1 MSTVNRSSGT
11 GRSRDAA
18 GTTGTGTRRQTGAGS
33 ASGRAASSRTS
44 SARATSTTR
53 QASGGGS
60 SAVRRQTST
69 GSTARRQTSSGRVSA
84 SRSTSSYRSPRRRR
98 RDPNYRVIAIVGVI
112 LMIVIVSV
120 VYGMQSSG
128 RHKPIQQETETE
140 TVTEVPETELEKEV
154 SVDGISITGMS
165 REEARQ
171 TLIDHYPWAMKAQ
184 YQDDTYEITNLM
196 TVKIDGL
203 LDEIYSSEPKNIY
216 TLDTSGLDTAVDQEI
231 ESMKAR
237 WNKAAKNGSISSYD
251 ASSDSFTFAGE
262 QTGIAINEE
271 QLKSDIQSALSAKQ
285 FDKVITVSASE
296 VQPEYS
302 TAAAKQKYKTIGTY
316 TTNTTSNSKRNTNIR
331 LAAAALNGTIVGP
344 GQEVSFNDTVG
355 QRTEAKGYQGAAAYN
370 NGEVVQEIG
379 GGVCQVSTTLYNAA
393 LKAGMKISMRRSHT
407 FEPSYVTPGMDA
419 TVSWGGPDFR
429 FINTSSSAIGIKA
442 SYSNQTVTV
451 SIYGVPVLEDGVTY
465 SLEATKTETFDLPEP
480 QYEEDQTLQ
489 PGQEVVKSKGT
500 QGSRWQVKLVVK
512 KDGQVI
518 SSEVDH
524 TATYKGHNPVIRR
537 NTSGVVIGGETES
550 AAESTS
556 QTTETTAAAETSE
569 GEVGPGVAPT
579 TAPTAP
585 AAPAAPAT
593 TAAETPVSEPAVNPD
608 HQSAADGMVAP
619 KPAD

>member
-60 SAVRRQTST
+60 SAARRQTST

-98 RDPNYRVIAIVGVI
+98 RDPNYGVIAIVGVI

-171 TLIDHYPWAMKAQ
+171 TLIDHYPWTMKAQ

-216 TLDTSGLDTAVDQEI
+216 TLDASGLDTAVDQEI

-331 LAAAALNGTIVGP
+331 LAAEALNGTIVGP

-550 AAESTS
+550 AVESTS
-556 QTTETTAAAETSE
+556 QTTETTAAAETTE

-579 TAPTAP
+579 T
-585 AAPAAPAT
+585 APAAPAT
-593 TAAETPVSEPAVNPD
+593 TAAETPVSEPAASPD
-608 HQSAADGMVAP
+608 RQPADDGIVAP

>member
-60 SAVRRQTST
+60 SAARRQTST

-98 RDPNYRVIAIVGVI
+98 RDPNYGVIAIVGVI

-379 GGVCQVSTTLYNAA
+379 GGVCQVSTTMYNAA

-556 QTTETTAAAETSE
+556 QTTETTAAAETTE

-579 TAPTAP
+579 TAPT
-585 AAPAAPAT
+585 APAAPAT

-608 HQSAADGMVAP
+608 HQSAADGIVAP

>member
-60 SAVRRQTST
+60 SAARRLTST

-98 RDPNYRVIAIVGVI
+98 RDPNYGVIAIVGVI

-216 TLDTSGLDTAVDQEI
+216 TLDASGLDTAVDQEI

-316 TTNTTSNSKRNTNIR
+316 TTNTTSNSKRNTNVR
-331 LAAAALNGTIVGP
+331 LAAEVLNGTIVGP

-550 AAESTS
+550 AVESTS
-556 QTTETTAAAETSE
+556 QTTETTAVAETTE

-579 TAPTAP
+579 TAP
-585 AAPAAPAT
+585 AAPAT
-593 TAAETPVSEPAVNPD
+593 TVAETPVSEPAASPD
-608 HQSAADGMVAP
+608 RQPADDGIVAP

>member
-60 SAVRRQTST
+60 SAARRQTST
-69 GSTARRQTSSGRVSA
+69 GSTARRQTSSGHVSA

-98 RDPNYRVIAIVGVI
+98 RDPNYGVIAIVGVI

-171 TLIDHYPWAMKAQ
+171 TLIDHYPWTMKAQ

-216 TLDTSGLDTAVDQEI
+216 TLDASGLDTAVDQEI

-331 LAAAALNGTIVGP
+331 LAAEALNGTIVGP

-556 QTTETTAAAETSE
+556 QTTETTAAAETTE

-579 TAPTAP
+579 T
-585 AAPAAPAT
+585 APAAPAT
-593 TAAETPVSEPAVNPD
+593 TAAETPVSEPAASPD
-608 HQSAADGMVAP
+608 RQPADDGIVAP

>member
-60 SAVRRQTST
+60 SAARRQTST

-98 RDPNYRVIAIVGVI
+98 RDPNYGVIAIVGVI

-556 QTTETTAAAETSE
+556 QTTETTAAAETTE

-579 TAPTAP
+579 TAP
-585 AAPAAPAT
+585 AAPTT
-593 TAAETPVSEPAVNPD
+593 TAAETPVSEPAASPD
-608 HQSAADGMVAP
+608 RQPADDGIVAP

>member
-98 RDPNYRVIAIVGVI
+98 RDPNYGVIAIVGVL

-331 LAAAALNGTIVGP
+331 LAAEALNGTIVGP

-480 QYEEDQTLQ
+480 HYEEDQTLQ

-556 QTTETTAAAETSE
+556 QTTETTAAAETTE

-579 TAPTAP
+579 T
-585 AAPAAPAT
+585 APAAPAT

-608 HQSAADGMVAP
+608 HQSAADGIVAP

>member
-1 MSTVNRSSGT
+1 M
-11 GRSRDAA
+11 
-18 GTTGTGTRRQTGAGS
+18 
-33 ASGRAASSRTS
+33 
-44 SARATSTTR
+44 
-53 QASGGGS
+53 
-60 SAVRRQTST
+60 
-69 GSTARRQTSSGRVSA
+69 
-84 SRSTSSYRSPRRRR
+84 
-98 RDPNYRVIAIVGVI
+98 IAIVGVI

-120 VYGMQSSG
+120 VYGMQNG
-128 RHKPIQQETETE
+128 GKHQPIESQTETE
-140 TVTEVPETELEKEV
+140 STTEVPETELEKEV
-154 SVDGISITGMS
+154 SVDGISIIGLS

-184 YQDDTYEITNLM
+184 YQDDTYEINDLM
-196 TVKIDGL
+196 AVKIDAL
-203 LDEIYSSEPKNIY
+203 LDEIYSGEPKSIY
-216 TLDTSGLDTAVDQEI
+216 TLDTSGLNTSIEQEI

-237 WNKAAKNGSISSYD
+237 WNKAAKNGSISAYD
-251 ASSDSFTFAGE
+251 ASSDSFIFAGE
-262 QTGIAINEE
+262 QTGIAINED
-271 QLKSDIQSALSAKQ
+271 QLKSDIQAALSAKQ

-302 TAAAKQKYKTIGTY
+302 TATAKQKYKTIGTY

-331 LAAAALNGTIVGP
+331 LAAQALNGTIVGP

-429 FINTSSSAIGIKA
+429 FINTSSAAIGIKA

-465 SLEATKTETFDLPEP
+465 SLESTKTETFDLPEP

-489 PGQEVVKSKGT
+489 PGEEVVKSKGT

-550 AAESTS
+550 ASESTA
-556 QTTETTAAAETSE
+556 QTTETTTAVETTE
-569 GEVGPGVAPT
+569 GEIGPGVTPT
-579 TAPTAP
+579 TAPTTA
-585 AAPAAPAT
+585 AT
-593 TAAETPVSEPAVNPD
+593 TAAETTVAEPAVSPD
-608 HQSAADGMVAP
+608 NQSTDGEFVAP

>member
-60 SAVRRQTST
+60 SAARRQTST

-556 QTTETTAAAETSE
+556 QTTETTAAAETTE
-569 GEVGPGVAPT
+569 GEVGPGVVPT
-579 TAPTAP
+579 TT
-585 AAPAAPAT
+585 PAAPAT

-608 HQSAADGMVAP
+608 RQPADDGIVAP

>member
-33 ASGRAASSRTS
+33 TSGRAASSRTS
-44 SARATSTTR
+44 SARASSTAR

-60 SAVRRQTST
+60 SAARRQTST
-69 GSTARRQTSSGRVSA
+69 GSAARRQTSSGHVSA

-98 RDPNYRVIAIVGVI
+98 RDPNYGVIAIVGVI

-316 TTNTTSNSKRNTNIR
+316 TTNTTSNSKRNTNVR
-331 LAAAALNGTIVGP
+331 LAAEALNGTIVGP

-550 AAESTS
+550 AVESTS
-556 QTTETTAAAETSE
+556 QTTETTAAAETTE

-579 TAPTAP
+579 T
-585 AAPAAPAT
+585 APAAPAT
-593 TAAETPVSEPAVNPD
+593 TAAETPVSEPAASPD
-608 HQSAADGMVAP
+608 RQPADDGMVAP

>member
-33 ASGRAASSRTS
+33 TSGRAASSRTS

-60 SAVRRQTST
+60 SAARRQTST

-98 RDPNYRVIAIVGVI
+98 RDPNYGVIAIVGVI

-171 TLIDHYPWAMKAQ
+171 TLIDHYPWTMKAQ

-216 TLDTSGLDTAVDQEI
+216 TLDASGLDTAVDQEI

-331 LAAAALNGTIVGP
+331 LAAEALNGTIVGP

-465 SLEATKTETFDLPEP
+465 SLEATKTETFDIPEP

-550 AAESTS
+550 AVESTS
-556 QTTETTAAAETSE
+556 QTTETTAAAETTE

-579 TAPTAP
+579 T
-585 AAPAAPAT
+585 APAAPAT
-593 TAAETPVSEPAVNPD
+593 TAAETPVSEPAASPD
-608 HQSAADGMVAP
+608 RQPADDGIVAP

>member
-44 SARATSTTR
+44 SARASSTAR

-60 SAVRRQTST
+60 SAARRQTST
-69 GSTARRQTSSGRVSA
+69 GSAARRQTSSGRVSA

-98 RDPNYRVIAIVGVI
+98 RDPNYGVIAIVGVI

-480 QYEEDQTLQ
+480 HYEEDQTLQ

-556 QTTETTAAAETSE
+556 QTTETTAAAETTE

-579 TAPTAP
+579 T
-585 AAPAAPAT
+585 APAAPAT

-608 HQSAADGMVAP
+608 HQSAADGIVAP

>member
-69 GSTARRQTSSGRVSA
+69 GSTGRRQTSSGRVSA

-98 RDPNYRVIAIVGVI
+98 RDPNYGVIAIVGVI

-171 TLIDHYPWAMKAQ
+171 TLIDHYPWTMKAQ

-216 TLDTSGLDTAVDQEI
+216 TLDASGLDTVVDQEI

-550 AAESTS
+550 AVESTS
-556 QTTETTAAAETSE
+556 QTTETTAAAETTE
-569 GEVGPGVAPT
+569 GEVGPGVVPT
-579 TAPTAP
+579 T
-585 AAPAAPAT
+585 APAAPAT
-593 TAAETPVSEPAVNPD
+593 TAAETPVSEPAASPD
-608 HQSAADGMVAP
+608 RQPADDGIVAP

>member
-33 ASGRAASSRTS
+33 TSGRAASSRTS

-60 SAVRRQTST
+60 SAARRQTST
-69 GSTARRQTSSGRVSA
+69 GSAARRQTSSGRVSA

-98 RDPNYRVIAIVGVI
+98 RDPNYGVIAIVGVI

-216 TLDTSGLDTAVDQEI
+216 TLDASGLDTAVDQEI

-331 LAAAALNGTIVGP
+331 LAAEALNGTIVGP

-480 QYEEDQTLQ
+480 HYEEDQTLQ

-518 SSEVDH
+518 SNEVDH

-556 QTTETTAAAETSE
+556 QTTETTAAAETTE
-569 GEVGPGVAPT
+569 GEVGPGVAPAT
-579 TAPTAP
+579 
-585 AAPAAPAT
+585 APAAPAT
-593 TAAETPVSEPAVNPD
+593 TAAETPVSEPAASPD
-608 HQSAADGMVAP
+608 RQPADDGIVAP

>member
-60 SAVRRQTST
+60 SAARRQTST

-98 RDPNYRVIAIVGVI
+98 RDPNYGVIAIVGVI

-442 SYSNQTVTV
+442 SYSNQTVTI

-489 PGQEVVKSKGT
+489 SGQEVVKSKGT

-556 QTTETTAAAETSE
+556 QTTETTASAETTE

-579 TAPTAP
+579 T
-585 AAPAAPAT
+585 APAAPAT

-608 HQSAADGMVAP
+608 RQPADDGMVAP

>member
-60 SAVRRQTST
+60 SAARRQTST
-69 GSTARRQTSSGRVSA
+69 GSAARRQTSSGRVSA

-98 RDPNYRVIAIVGVI
+98 RDPNYGVIAIVGVI

-171 TLIDHYPWAMKAQ
+171 TLIDHYPWTMKAQ

-216 TLDTSGLDTAVDQEI
+216 TLDASGLDTAVDQEI
-231 ESMKAR
+231 ESMKAC

-331 LAAAALNGTIVGP
+331 LAAEALNGTIVGP

-556 QTTETTAAAETSE
+556 QTTETTAAAETTE

-579 TAPTAP
+579 T
-585 AAPAAPAT
+585 APAAPAT
-593 TAAETPVSEPAVNPD
+593 TAAETPVSEPAASPD
-608 HQSAADGMVAP
+608 RQPADDGIVAP

>member
-44 SARATSTTR
+44 SERATSTTR

-60 SAVRRQTST
+60 SAARRQTST
-69 GSTARRQTSSGRVSA
+69 GSTARRQTSSGHVSA

-98 RDPNYRVIAIVGVI
+98 RDPNYGVIAIVGVI

-216 TLDTSGLDTAVDQEI
+216 TLDASGLDTAVDQEI

-331 LAAAALNGTIVGP
+331 LAAEALNGTIVGP

-480 QYEEDQTLQ
+480 HYEEDQTLQ

-518 SSEVDH
+518 SNEVDH

-556 QTTETTAAAETSE
+556 QTTETTAAAETTE
-569 GEVGPGVAPT
+569 GEVGPGVVPT
-579 TAPTAP
+579 TAPT
-585 AAPAAPAT
+585 APAT
-593 TAAETPVSEPAVNPD
+593 TAAETPISEPAASPD
-608 HQSAADGMVAP
+608 RQPADDGMVAP

>member
-44 SARATSTTR
+44 SARASSTAR

-60 SAVRRQTST
+60 SAARRQTST
-69 GSTARRQTSSGRVSA
+69 GSAARRQTSSGRVSA
-84 SRSTSSYRSPRRRR
+84 SRNTSSYRSPRRRR
-98 RDPNYRVIAIVGVI
+98 RDPNYGVIAIVGVI

-556 QTTETTAAAETSE
+556 QTTETTASAETTE

-579 TAPTAP
+579 T
-585 AAPAAPAT
+585 APAAPAT

-608 HQSAADGMVAP
+608 RQSAADGIVAP

>member
-18 GTTGTGTRRQTGAGS
+18 GTTGSGTRRQTGAGS
-33 ASGRAASSRTS
+33 ASGRTTSSRTS
-44 SARATSTTR
+44 SARTTSTTR

-60 SAVRRQTST
+60 SAARRQTST
-69 GSTARRQTSSGRVSA
+69 GSAARRQTSSGHVSA

-98 RDPNYRVIAIVGVI
+98 RDPNYGVIAIVGVI

-556 QTTETTAAAETSE
+556 QTTETTAAAETTE

-579 TAPTAP
+579 TAPT
-585 AAPAAPAT
+585 APAAPAT

-608 HQSAADGMVAP
+608 HQSAADGIVAP

>member
-18 GTTGTGTRRQTGAGS
+18 GTTGSGTRRQTGAGS
-33 ASGRAASSRTS
+33 ASGRTTSSRTS
-44 SARATSTTR
+44 SARTTSTTR

-60 SAVRRQTST
+60 SAARRQTST
-69 GSTARRQTSSGRVSA
+69 RSTARRQTSSGRVSA

-98 RDPNYRVIAIVGVI
+98 RDPKYGVIAIVGVI
-112 LMIVIVSV
+112 LMIVIASV

-556 QTTETTAAAETSE
+556 QTTETTAATETTE

-579 TAPTAP
+579 IAPT
-585 AAPAAPAT
+585 APAAPAT

-608 HQSAADGMVAP
+608 HQSAADGIVAP

>member
-60 SAVRRQTST
+60 SAARRLTST

-98 RDPNYRVIAIVGVI
+98 RDPNYGVIAIVGVI

-216 TLDTSGLDTAVDQEI
+216 TLDASGLDTAVDQEI

-550 AAESTS
+550 AVESTS
-556 QTTETTAAAETSE
+556 QTTETTAVAETTE

-579 TAPTAP
+579 TAP
-585 AAPAAPAT
+585 AAPAT
-593 TAAETPVSEPAVNPD
+593 TVAETPVSEPAASPD
-608 HQSAADGMVAP
+608 RQPADDGIVAP

>member
-98 RDPNYRVIAIVGVI
+98 RDPNYGVIAIVGVI

-216 TLDTSGLDTAVDQEI
+216 TLDASGLDTAVDQEI

-271 QLKSDIQSALSAKQ
+271 QLKSDIQSALSSKQ

-451 SIYGVPVLEDGVTY
+451 SIYGVPVLENGVTY

-556 QTTETTAAAETSE
+556 QTTETTAAAETTE
-569 GEVGPGVAPT
+569 GEVGPGVAP
-579 TAPTAP
+579 PTAP
-585 AAPAAPAT
+585 AAPAT
-593 TAAETPVSEPAVNPD
+593 TTAETPVSEPAVNQDRQPSD
-608 HQSAADGMVAP
+608 DGIVAP

>member
-44 SARATSTTR
+44 SARTTSTTR
-53 QASGGGS
+53 QALGGGS
-60 SAVRRQTST
+60 SAARRQTST
-69 GSTARRQTSSGRVSA
+69 GSAARRQTSSGRVSA

-98 RDPNYRVIAIVGVI
+98 RDPNYGVIAIVGVI

-556 QTTETTAAAETSE
+556 QTTETTAAAETTE

-579 TAPTAP
+579 TAPT
-585 AAPAAPAT
+585 APAAPAT

-608 HQSAADGMVAP
+608 HQSAADGIVAP

>member
-33 ASGRAASSRTS
+33 TSGRAASSRTS
-44 SARATSTTR
+44 SARASSTAR

-60 SAVRRQTST
+60 SA
-69 GSTARRQTSSGRVSA
+69 ARRQTSSGHVSA

-98 RDPNYRVIAIVGVI
+98 RDPNYGVIAIVGVI

-316 TTNTTSNSKRNTNIR
+316 TTNTTSNSKRNTNVR
-331 LAAAALNGTIVGP
+331 LAAEALNGTIVGP

-550 AAESTS
+550 AVESTS
-556 QTTETTAAAETSE
+556 QTTETTAAAETTE

-579 TAPTAP
+579 T
-585 AAPAAPAT
+585 APAAPAT
-593 TAAETPVSEPAVNPD
+593 TAAETPVSEPAASPD
-608 HQSAADGMVAP
+608 RQPADDGMVAP

>member
-11 GRSRDAA
+11 GRSRGAA
-18 GTTGTGTRRQTGAGS
+18 GTTGTGARRQTGAGS
-33 ASGRAASSRTS
+33 TSGRSSSSRAVSGRTTAASGRT
-44 SARATSTTR
+44 
-53 QASGGGS
+53 SGG
-60 SAVRRQTST
+60 T
-69 GSTARRQTSSGRVSA
+69 STARRQTSAGSASTTRRQTSSGRTTS
-84 SRSTSSYRSPRRRR
+84 SRSSSSYRSPRHHRRG
-98 RDPNYRVIAIVGVI
+98 PNYGIIAIVGVI

-120 VYGMQSSG
+120 VYGMQSG
-128 RHKPIQQETETE
+128 GKHKPIEQETSIEVTTE
-140 TVTEVPETELEKEV
+140 APETELEKEV
-154 SVDGISITGMS
+154 SVDGISITGLS

-184 YQDDTYEITNLM
+184 YQDDTYEINDLM
-196 TVKIDGL
+196 AVKIDAL
-203 LDEIYSSEPKNIY
+203 LDEIYSGEPKSIY
-216 TLDTSGLDTAVDQEI
+216 TLDTSGLDTSIEQEI

-237 WNKAAKNGSISSYD
+237 WNKAAKNGSISAYD

-262 QTGIAINEE
+262 QTGIAIDEE
-271 QLKSDIQSALSAKQ
+271 QLKSDIQAALSAKQ

-302 TAAAKQKYKTIGTY
+302 TATAKQKYKTIGTY

-331 LAAAALNGTIVGP
+331 LAAQALNGTIVGP

-465 SLEATKTETFDLPEP
+465 SLEAAKTETFDLPEP

-512 KDGQVI
+512 KDGQVV

-550 AAESTS
+550 VSESTA
-556 QTTETTAAAETSE
+556 QNTETTAAETTE
-569 GEVGPGVAPT
+569 GEVGPGVTPT
-579 TAPTAP
+579 TA
-585 AAPAAPAT
+585 AT
-593 TAAETPVSEPAVNPD
+593 TAAETTVSETVVSPD
-608 HQSAADGMVAP
+608 NQSTDGELVTP

>member
-44 SARATSTTR
+44 SERATSTTR

-60 SAVRRQTST
+60 SAARRQTST
-69 GSTARRQTSSGRVSA
+69 GSAARRQTSSGRVSA
-84 SRSTSSYRSPRRRR
+84 SRNTSSYRSPRRRR
-98 RDPNYRVIAIVGVI
+98 RDPNYGVIAIVGVI

-216 TLDTSGLDTAVDQEI
+216 TLDASGLDTAVDQEI

-331 LAAAALNGTIVGP
+331 LAAEALNGTIVGP

-480 QYEEDQTLQ
+480 HYEEDQTLQ

-518 SSEVDH
+518 SNEVDH

-556 QTTETTAAAETSE
+556 QTTETTAAAETTE
-569 GEVGPGVAPT
+569 GEVGPGVAPAT
-579 TAPTAP
+579 
-585 AAPAAPAT
+585 APAAPAT
-593 TAAETPVSEPAVNPD
+593 TAAETPVSEPAASPD
-608 HQSAADGMVAP
+608 RQPSDDGMVAP

>member
-1 MSTVNRSSGT
+1 MSTDNRSSGT

-18 GTTGTGTRRQTGAGS
+18 GITGTGTRRQTGAGS
-33 ASGRAASSRTS
+33 TSGRAASSRTS
-44 SARATSTTR
+44 SARASSTAR

-60 SAVRRQTST
+60 SAARRQTST
-69 GSTARRQTSSGRVSA
+69 GSAARRQTSSGRVSA
-84 SRSTSSYRSPRRRR
+84 SRNTSSYRSPRRRR
-98 RDPNYRVIAIVGVI
+98 RDPNYGVIAIVGVI

-344 GQEVSFNDTVG
+344 GQEVYFNDTVG

-556 QTTETTAAAETSE
+556 QTTETTAAAETTE
-569 GEVGPGVAPT
+569 GEVGPGVAP
-579 TAPTAP
+579 PT
-585 AAPAAPAT
+585 APAAPAT

-608 HQSAADGMVAP
+608 RQSAADGIVAP

>member
-44 SARATSTTR
+44 SARASSTAR

-60 SAVRRQTST
+60 SAARRQTST
-69 GSTARRQTSSGRVSA
+69 GSAARRQTSSGRVSA
-84 SRSTSSYRSPRRRR
+84 SRNTSSYRSPRRRR
-98 RDPNYRVIAIVGVI
+98 RDPNYGVIAIVGVI

-556 QTTETTAAAETSE
+556 QTTETTAAAETTE

-579 TAPTAP
+579 T
-585 AAPAAPAT
+585 APAAPAT

-608 HQSAADGMVAP
+608 RQSAADGIVAP

>member
-60 SAVRRQTST
+60 SAARRQTST

-98 RDPNYRVIAIVGVI
+98 RDPNYGVIAIVGVI

-216 TLDTSGLDTAVDQEI
+216 TLDASGLDTAVDQEI

-331 LAAAALNGTIVGP
+331 LAAEALNGTIVGL

-550 AAESTS
+550 AVESTS
-556 QTTETTAAAETSE
+556 QTTETTAAAETTE

-579 TAPTAP
+579 TAP
-585 AAPAAPAT
+585 AAPAM
-593 TAAETPVSEPAVNPD
+593 TAAETPVSEPAASPD
-608 HQSAADGMVAP
+608 RQPADDGIVAP

>member
-98 RDPNYRVIAIVGVI
+98 RDPNYGVIAIVGVI

-556 QTTETTAAAETSE
+556 QTTETTASAETTE

-579 TAPTAP
+579 T
-585 AAPAAPAT
+585 APAAPAT

-608 HQSAADGMVAP
+608 RQPADDGMVAP

>member
-33 ASGRAASSRTS
+33 APGRAASSRTS

-60 SAVRRQTST
+60 SAARHQTST
-69 GSTARRQTSSGRVSA
+69 GSAARRQTSSGRVSA

-98 RDPNYRVIAIVGVI
+98 RDPKYGVIAIVGVI
-112 LMIVIVSV
+112 LMIVIASV

-128 RHKPIQQETETE
+128 RHKLIQQETETE

-512 KDGQVI
+512 KDCQVI

-524 TATYKGHNPVIRR
+524 TTTYKGHNPVIRR

-556 QTTETTAAAETSE
+556 QTTETTAAAETTE
-569 GEVGPGVAPT
+569 GEVGPGVVPT
-579 TAPTAP
+579 T
-585 AAPAAPAT
+585 APAAPAT
-593 TAAETPVSEPAVNPD
+593 TAAETPVSEPAASPD
-608 HQSAADGMVAP
+608 RQPADDGMVAP

>member
-44 SARATSTTR
+44 SERATSTTR

-60 SAVRRQTST
+60 SAARHQTST
-69 GSTARRQTSSGRVSA
+69 GSAARRQTSSGRVSA

-98 RDPNYRVIAIVGVI
+98 RDPNYGVIAIVGVI

-128 RHKPIQQETETE
+128 RHKLIQQETETE

-171 TLIDHYPWAMKAQ
+171 TLIDHYPWTMKAQ

-216 TLDTSGLDTAVDQEI
+216 TLDASGLDTAVDQEI

-262 QTGIAINEE
+262 RTGIAINEE

-480 QYEEDQTLQ
+480 HYEEDQTLQ

-518 SSEVDH
+518 SNEVDH

-556 QTTETTAAAETSE
+556 QTTETTAAAETTE
-569 GEVGPGVAPT
+569 GEVGPGVVPT
-579 TAPTAP
+579 TAPT
-585 AAPAAPAT
+585 APAT
-593 TAAETPVSEPAVNPD
+593 TAAETPISEPAASPD
-608 HQSAADGMVAP
+608 RQPADDGMVAP

>member
-44 SARATSTTR
+44 SERATSTTR

-60 SAVRRQTST
+60 SAARRQTST
-69 GSTARRQTSSGRVSA
+69 GSTARRQTSSGHVSA

-98 RDPNYRVIAIVGVI
+98 RDPNYGVIAIVGVI

-216 TLDTSGLDTAVDQEI
+216 TLDASGLDTAVDQEI

-331 LAAAALNGTIVGP
+331 LAAEALNGTIVGP

-480 QYEEDQTLQ
+480 HYEEDQTLQ

-518 SSEVDH
+518 SNEVDH

-556 QTTETTAAAETSE
+556 QTTETTAAAETTE
-569 GEVGPGVAPT
+569 GEVGPGVAPAT
-579 TAPTAP
+579 
-585 AAPAAPAT
+585 APAAPAT
-593 TAAETPVSEPAVNPD
+593 TAAETPVSEPAASPD
-608 HQSAADGMVAP
+608 RQSAEDGVVAP

>member
-53 QASGGGS
+53 QASGGCS
-60 SAVRRQTST
+60 SAARRQTST
-69 GSTARRQTSSGRVSA
+69 GSAARRQTSSGRVSA

-98 RDPNYRVIAIVGVI
+98 RDPNYGVIA
-112 LMIVIVSV
+112 IVSV

-171 TLIDHYPWAMKAQ
+171 TLIDHYPWTMKAQ
-184 YQDDTYEITNLM
+184 YQDDTYEITNLV

-216 TLDTSGLDTAVDQEI
+216 TLDASGLDTAVDQEI

-331 LAAAALNGTIVGP
+331 LAAEALNGTIVGP

-550 AAESTS
+550 AAENTS
-556 QTTETTAAAETSE
+556 QTTETTAAAETTE

-579 TAPTAP
+579 T
-585 AAPAAPAT
+585 APAAPAT
-593 TAAETPVSEPAVNPD
+593 TAAETPVSEPAASPD
-608 HQSAADGMVAP
+608 RQPADDGIVAP

>member
-18 GTTGTGTRRQTGAGS
+18 GTTGSGTRRQTGAGS
-33 ASGRAASSRTS
+33 ASGRTTSSRTS
-44 SARATSTTR
+44 SARTTSTTR

-60 SAVRRQTST
+60 SAARRQTST
-69 GSTARRQTSSGRVSA
+69 RSTARRQTSSGRVSA

-98 RDPNYRVIAIVGVI
+98 RDPNYGVIAIVGVI

-556 QTTETTAAAETSE
+556 QTTETTAATETTE

-579 TAPTAP
+579 IAPT
-585 AAPAAPAT
+585 APAAPAT

-608 HQSAADGMVAP
+608 HQSAADGIVAP

>member
-18 GTTGTGTRRQTGAGS
+18 GTTGTGARRQTGAGS

-60 SAVRRQTST
+60 STARRQTST
-69 GSTARRQTSSGRVSA
+69 GSAARRQTSSGRVSA

-98 RDPNYRVIAIVGVI
+98 RDPKYGVIAIVGVI
-112 LMIVIVSV
+112 LMIVIASV

-128 RHKPIQQETETE
+128 RHKLIQQETEME

-216 TLDTSGLDTAVDQEI
+216 TLDVSGLDTAVDQEI

-271 QLKSDIQSALSAKQ
+271 QLKSDIQSALSARK

-393 LKAGMKISMRRSHT
+393 LKAGMKISLRRSHT

-465 SLEATKTETFDLPEP
+465 SLEAAKTETFDLPEP

-524 TATYKGHNPVIRR
+524 TTTYKGHNPVIQR

-556 QTTETTAAAETSE
+556 QTTETTAAAETTE
-569 GEVGPGVAPT
+569 GEVGPGVVPT
-579 TAPTAP
+579 TAPT
-585 AAPAAPAT
+585 APAT
-593 TAAETPVSEPAVNPD
+593 TAAETPISEPAASPD
-608 HQSAADGMVAP
+608 RQPADDGMVAP

>member
-44 SARATSTTR
+44 SERATSTTR

-60 SAVRRQTST
+60 SAARRQTST
-69 GSTARRQTSSGRVSA
+69 GSAARRQTSSGRVSA

-98 RDPNYRVIAIVGVI
+98 RDPNYGVIAIVGVI

-216 TLDTSGLDTAVDQEI
+216 TLDASGLDTAVDQEI

-331 LAAAALNGTIVGP
+331 LAAEALNGTIVGP

-512 KDGQVI
+512 KDGQVV

-550 AAESTS
+550 AVESTS
-556 QTTETTAAAETSE
+556 QTTETTAAAETTE

-579 TAPTAP
+579 T
-585 AAPAAPAT
+585 APAAPAT
-593 TAAETPVSEPAVNPD
+593 TAAETPVSEPAASPD
-608 HQSAADGMVAP
+608 RQPADDGIVAP

>member
-60 SAVRRQTST
+60 SAARRQTST

-98 RDPNYRVIAIVGVI
+98 RDPNYGVIAIVGVI

-331 LAAAALNGTIVGP
+331 LAAEALNGTIVGP

-556 QTTETTAAAETSE
+556 QTTETTAAAETTE
-569 GEVGPGVAPT
+569 GEVGPGVVPT
-579 TAPTAP
+579 T
-585 AAPAAPAT
+585 APAAPAT

-608 HQSAADGMVAP
+608 HQSAADGIVAP

>member
-44 SARATSTTR
+44 SERATSTTR

-60 SAVRRQTST
+60 SAARRQTST
-69 GSTARRQTSSGRVSA
+69 GSTARRQTSSGHVSA

-98 RDPNYRVIAIVGVI
+98 RDPNYGVIAIVGVI

-140 TVTEVPETELEKEV
+140 TVTEVPETELEKKV

-216 TLDTSGLDTAVDQEI
+216 TLDASGLDTAVDQEI

-480 QYEEDQTLQ
+480 HYEEDQTLQ

-556 QTTETTAAAETSE
+556 QTTETTAAAETTE
-569 GEVGPGVAPT
+569 GEVGPGVAPAT
-579 TAPTAP
+579 
-585 AAPAAPAT
+585 APAAPAT
-593 TAAETPVSEPAVNPD
+593 TAAETPVSEPAVSPD
-608 HQSAADGMVAP
+608 RQPADDGIVAP

>member
-44 SARATSTTR
+44 SERATSTTR

-60 SAVRRQTST
+60 SAARRQTST
-69 GSTARRQTSSGRVSA
+69 GSTARRQTSSGHVSA

-98 RDPNYRVIAIVGVI
+98 RDPKYGVIAIVGVI
-112 LMIVIVSV
+112 LMIVIASV

-216 TLDTSGLDTAVDQEI
+216 TLDASGLDTAVDQEI

-480 QYEEDQTLQ
+480 HYEEDQTLQ

-518 SSEVDH
+518 SNEVDH

-556 QTTETTAAAETSE
+556 QTTETTAAAETTE
-569 GEVGPGVAPT
+569 GEVGPGVAPAT
-579 TAPTAP
+579 
-585 AAPAAPAT
+585 APAAPAT
-593 TAAETPVSEPAVNPD
+593 TAAETPVSEPAVSPD
-608 HQSAADGMVAP
+608 RQPADDGIVAP

>member
-60 SAVRRQTST
+60 SAARRQTST

-98 RDPNYRVIAIVGVI
+98 RDPNYGVIAIVGVI

-216 TLDTSGLDTAVDQEI
+216 TLDASGLDTAVDQEI

-480 QYEEDQTLQ
+480 HYEEDQTLQ

-518 SSEVDH
+518 SNEVDH

-556 QTTETTAAAETSE
+556 QTTETTAAAETTE
-569 GEVGPGVAPT
+569 GEVGPGVVPT
-579 TAPTAP
+579 T
-585 AAPAAPAT
+585 APAAPAT
-593 TAAETPVSEPAVNPD
+593 TAAETPVSEPAVSPD
-608 HQSAADGMVAP
+608 RQPADDGIVAP